1 MGKRQIR
8 LREHPTDLSPTV
20 SLTDVLLVLA
30 RVLIIPV
37 LAAPLLLSS
46 LSFVTHILSFII

>member
-8 LREHPTDLSPTV
+8 LREHPTELSPTV
-20 SLTDVLLVLA
+20 SLTDVLLLLA
-30 RVLIIPV
+30 RVLVIPV

-46 LSFVTHILSFII
+46 VSFVTHILSFII